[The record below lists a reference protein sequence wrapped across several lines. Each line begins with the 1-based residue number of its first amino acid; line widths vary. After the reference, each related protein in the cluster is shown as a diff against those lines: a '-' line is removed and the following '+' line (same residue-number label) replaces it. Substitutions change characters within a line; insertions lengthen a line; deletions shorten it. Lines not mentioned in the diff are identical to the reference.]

1 MNKTLTNLTN
11 TKSKKILFLSAFF
24 IIFLSIFFINKIYP
38 LLGDDWDYSFI
49 WVPDYGSSERI
60 SNFSDIIISQYE
72 HYIHWG
78 GRVVNHVIAQLL
90 LALPPFWHDLL
101 NSLVFI
107 VLITIIYKIS
117 SIKSKINFSLLILIT
132 LGLWF
137 LLPDFTST
145 VFWITYSANY
155 LWSTVI
161 ILLFIFPYLNYYK
174 STEKKDESIIFS
186 IMMLF
191 FGVIAGWTNENT
203 SVSLVFMLI
212 VALVFFKYEK
222 RQIPQW
228 AIAGLIGAFIGCILL
243 LLAPGNYV
251 RLDRSQEGISL
262 ATRLYFFCKVYYHN
276 LLIPLLIYIFVCFL
290 YSRGKKYFFKS
301 TRFKISVF
309 FFLFAHFCALAM
321 LASPGIPD
329 RTMFAS
335 VCFMVIAIGVLYAN
349 IDINTKTYRALKA
362 LIVATLLIYFG
373 IDYVSK
379 YKYTVYLN
387 DFWHQRELFVLEQKQ
402 KGVLDIE
409 FKGNLDMRDDFNVYR
424 LGNSPDDWINKIYAR
439 YYGVRSVKQGEW

>member
-1 MNKTLTNLTN
+1 MTLNNKGQISYR
-11 TKSKKILFLSAFF
+11 KEKILFCCC
-24 IIFLSIFFINKIYP
+24 IFLCFLLSFLINRIYP

-49 WVPDYGSSERI
+49 WVPNYGSSDRI
-60 SNFSDIIISQYE
+60 SSLSDIIISQYE

-90 LALPPFWHDLL
+90 LALDPFWYDLL
-101 NSLVFI
+101 NSLVFV
-107 VLITIIYKIS
+107 VLIAVIYKIS
-117 SIKSKINFSLLILIT
+117 ATKGKINFSLLILIA

-161 ILLFIFPYLNYYK
+161 ILLFILPYLNYYK
-174 STEKKDESIIFS
+174 STEKKGESFIFLV
-186 IMMLF
+186 MMFF
-191 FGVIAGWTNENT
+191 FGIIAGWTNENT
-203 SVSLVFMLI
+203 SISLVFVLI
-212 VALVFFKYEK
+212 AALAFFKYEK
-222 RQIPQW
+222 MQIPRW
-228 AIAGLIGAFIGCILL
+228 AIAGLIGSLIGCLFL

-251 RLDRSQEGISL
+251 RLDRSQEISI

-276 LLIPLLIYIFVCFL
+276 LLIPFLIYIFVCFL
-290 YSRGKKYFFKS
+290 YSRGKKDFFKS
-301 TRFKISVF
+301 THFKISVF

-335 VCFMVIAIGVLYAN
+335 VCFMIIAIGILYAN

-362 LIVATLLIYFG
+362 LIVAVLLIYFG

-409 FKGNLDMRDDFNVYR
+409 FKGNLNMRDDFNVYR

-439 YYGVRSVKQGEW
+439 YYGVHSVKQGEW